1 MQRAES
7 TALRAL
13 STERRVPRANQGA
26 EQQLTAVCRWRGTDL
41 WFAWSSLLHEI
52 VRCPSVWRESSTC
65 RSAVLL
71 FRSSTWFL
79 CGYLLHISRMVTWAY
94 PQHNRC
100 LLLMESVALSAHLT
114 LRESLL
120 ELGMGEASTRMQQH
134 LNHGMQP
141 PPVTMLRACCR
152 HLHRR
157 KALQMV
163 NGIWIEN

>member
-1 MQRAES
+1 MGVCQRHGIQRTGSGDLRCRRRKDDADATCLEFAKVVLVFP
-7 TALRAL
+7 ALLIIVTRSDAGSRL
-13 STERRVPRANQGA
+13 HGGSAGVGRWW
-26 EQQLTAVCRWRGTDL
+26 VC
-41 WFAWSSLLHEI
+41 
-52 VRCPSVWRESSTC
+52 
-65 RSAVLL
+65 L
-71 FRSSTWFL
+71 FISSTWFL